1 VHPEELQARMA
12 AGTAPVVIDVR
23 SRADFDHA
31 HVPGATHVPFW
42 RFLVFTPPAARAGT
56 PLVLYCGHGP
66 RAAIARGILRWR
78 GISRV
83 ELLAGH
89 WAAWRRAGRPS
100 A

>member
-1 VHPEELQARMA
+1 
-12 AGTAPVVIDVR
+12 
-23 SRADFDHA
+23 
-31 HVPGATHVPFW
+31 
-42 RFLVFTPPAARAGT
+42 VFTPPAARAGT